1 MRIALASV
9 MTRSTFFAHPF
20 HGTLRPGRTNRLP
33 VVEATFVFADVVE
46 STALSGRLGE
56 RGAYSVIRRFC
67 SLVRD
72 LCERSGG
79 EALELCGDGA
89 LLAFPAAPCAALEA
103 ACELQRACAREGE
116 IVLRIGIHGGA
127 ALRLER
133 GYFGRALTLAGR
145 LSDAAEPGEILVS
158 DSVLRNSGVTTRPAR
173 SATLG
178 TARILHMKGFDE
190 PVQAYPLEWHPLATS
205 SWRRFAM
212 LSAANHQP
220 ASIS

>member
-1 MRIALASV
+1 
-9 MTRSTFFAHPF
+9 MTRSTYFAHPF
-20 HGTLRPGRTNRLP
+20 HGTLRPGRTSQLP
-33 VVEATFVFADVVE
+33 VVEATFVFADVVG

-79 EALELCGDGA
+79 EALELRGDGA
-89 LLAFPAAPCAALEA
+89 LLAFPGSPCAALEA
-103 ACELQRACAREGE
+103 ACELQRACAREGQIE
-116 IVLRIGIHGGA
+116 VRIGIHGGT

-133 GYFGRALTLAGR
+133 GYFGRALTLAAR

-158 DSVLRNSGVTTRPAR
+158 DSVLRNAGVTSRPAR
-173 SATLG
+173 GATLG
-178 TARILHMKGFDE
+178 AARVLHMKGFDE
-190 PVQAYPLEWHPLATS
+190 PVQAHPLEWHPLATAA
-205 SWRRFAM
+205 WRRFVM
-212 LSAANHQP
+212 LPVSNRHT